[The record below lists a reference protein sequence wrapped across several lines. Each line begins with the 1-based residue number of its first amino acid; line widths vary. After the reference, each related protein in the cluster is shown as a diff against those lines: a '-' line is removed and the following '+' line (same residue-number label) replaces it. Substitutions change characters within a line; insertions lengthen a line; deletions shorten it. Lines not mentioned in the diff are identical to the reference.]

1 MMSIKIKFSHL
12 FAVALVCILFSCSKP
27 EEMNITMNNSGG
39 DITGQWNLVLSTGG
53 RVMPKN
59 HANGEEI
66 WNFENQKLTKSNF
79 VHNTLS
85 VSDYIIVDTFGGNQL
100 KLDNILFASIQSLT
114 NDSLVLYAE
123 KFTGCGGA
131 YFFVR

>member
-1 MMSIKIKFSHL
+1 MMNIKFSYF
-12 FAVALVCILFSCSKP
+12 FALALAFILFSCSKQ
-27 EEMNITMNNSGG
+27 EEINMIVHYSSG
-39 DITGQWNLVLSTGG
+39 DITGKWNLVLSSGG
-53 RVMPKN
+53 RVLPVTYNK
-59 HANGEEI
+59 GTEI
-66 WNFENQKLTKSNF
+66 WSFENQKLTQSSF
-79 VHNTLS
+79 VHNTVN
-85 VSDYIIVDTFGGNQL
+85 VSDYSIVDTLGGNQL